1 MTAAKLDPIPQE
13 LPKAIEE
20 DNELRDYFYNFNRS
34 VYQMWFALN
43 GNKQPVLI
51 STTENIDA
59 KTTGA
64 TELFKIPDDKD
75 FIPLEVIIRVTD
87 FTAGSK
93 STQAVAS
100 FGGNGSAYDD
110 FLNSK
115 TYTITAVDKFLTDK
129 PSNATELSIQ
139 SSSTSFNI
147 IIETASN
154 ATTEKWSVDLFG
166 YMV

>member
-1 MTAAKLDPIPQE
+1 MTAAKLDPIPQK

-34 VYQMWFALN
+34 VYQIWFALN

-64 TELFKIPDDKD
+64 TELFKIPEDKD
-75 FIPLEVIIRVTD
+75 FIPLEVVIRVTD

-93 STQAVAS
+93 STQAIAS
-100 FGGNGSAYDD
+100 FGGNSSAYDD

-115 TYTITAVDKFLTDK
+115 TYTISAVNKFLTDK
-129 PSNATELSIQ
+129 PSSATELNIQ
-139 SSSTSFNI
+139 SSGTSFNV
-147 IIETASN
+147 IIETGSN